1 MSPATGERDQGWHWP
16 RWALGLTSGPYH
28 LTGQVSIS
36 FCPLKCPSSLNQN
49 PTGVRGCQAFHS
61 PPRPQP
67 QTDTPQLLTCEHAPD
82 DGAHTRQEVCEG
94 PGEGQGRSAGTLL
107 PAGPGPSVP
116 RPSPVLLCQLH
127 HHGRELVEH
136 EDPGKPLIAHQPVGN
151 LLMSGHRELIRPQH
165 LAQEG
170 RLGRGQVCDP
180 APSPAAPAP
189 VPAPGLAVP

>member
-1 MSPATGERDQGWHWP
+1 MM
-16 RWALGLTSGPYH
+16 
-28 LTGQVSIS
+28 
-36 FCPLKCPSSLNQN
+36 
-49 PTGVRGCQAFHS
+49 
-61 PPRPQP
+61 
-67 QTDTPQLLTCEHAPD
+67 
-82 DGAHTRQEVCEG
+82 AHTPVRKCVKDLA
-94 PGEGQGRSAGTLL
+94 EGQGRSAGTLP

-136 EDPGKPLIAHQPVGN
+136 EDPGKPLIAHQPVGD

-170 RLGRGQVCDP
+170 RLGQGQVCEP

-189 VPAPGLAVP
+189 APAPGVAVPRLCGGESKAPVLESNTAGPGDHLHALSQPDHPRFPSSHQLFPGYQSQLHMVDPLSGGE